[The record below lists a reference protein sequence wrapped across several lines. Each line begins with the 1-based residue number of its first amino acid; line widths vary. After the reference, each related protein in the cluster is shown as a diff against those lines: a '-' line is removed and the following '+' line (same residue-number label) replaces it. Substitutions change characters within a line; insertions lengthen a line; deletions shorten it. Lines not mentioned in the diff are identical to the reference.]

1 MSGFWGRATC
11 SVLYGAIVITQQ
23 FKGPA
28 SLYRTWRQPL
38 RGSKAVLIYQAPYSP
53 TMPVRRSERHFGA
66 KFALLRSFL
75 IAIRFFAPPLQTATA
90 APGCGLVFAVHLET
104 ASLLAPQSTSEQASY
119 RLLRLFSN
127 VRAHSF
133 CSSSP
138 QRTRFAE
145 LRCGCGFG
153 CGPDSRIFF
162 GTTVQSRQNL
172 CVTIVIRRFCI
183 S

>member
-104 ASLLAPQSTSEQASY
+104 ASLFELARVFWTLSFGKSKIPSLISCLVIIIFYLTWSSVAK
-119 RLLRLFSN
+119 LLMRSAVIEKINVLSN
-127 VRAHSF
+127 
-133 CSSSP
+133 
-138 QRTRFAE
+138 
-145 LRCGCGFG
+145 
-153 CGPDSRIFF
+153 RIP
-162 GTTVQSRQNL
+162 
-172 CVTIVIRRFCI
+172 
-183 S
+183 